1 MQYDPIKDIFNKAI
15 GFFPPFRKLFY
26 AGLDLFIL
34 RQRYVKREIRKYIS
48 DGDLFYDAGAGFCQY
63 SDFVLN
69 NYPKTKVFAV
79 DLKDDYLRKYSH
91 SADDRFYFQHAD
103 LQEFVPKQ
111 KYNMAIAI
119 DILEH
124 IIDDR
129 AALENIHEA
138 LAANGILI
146 ISSPSDLDEAAR
158 FTAEHVRP
166 GYDKNELQEKLNEAG
181 FEVID
186 IYYSYGKFGALSWQM
201 LIKHPLLMLKKNK
214 LLALLLPFYYL
225 IAYPIAEIMM
235 QYDLRHHNKS
245 GNGLIAIARKESI

>member
-1 MQYDPIKDIFNKAI
+1 MQYDPIKDIFDKAI

-26 AGLDLFIL
+26 GGLDLFIL
-34 RQRYVKREIRKYIS
+34 RQRYVKREIRKYLS

-63 SDFVLN
+63 SDFVLK

-79 DLKDDYLRKYSH
+79 DLKDDYLRKYSQN
-91 SADDRFYFQHAD
+91 AGERFYFQHAD
-103 LQEFVPKQ
+103 LQEFIPKK

-124 IIDDR
+124 ITDDC
-129 AALENIHEA
+129 AALANIHEA
-138 LAANGILI
+138 LAPKGILI

-166 GYDKNELQEKLNEAG
+166 GYDISDLEGKLIDAG

-186 IYYSYGKFGALSWQM
+186 IYYSYGKLGALSWKM
-201 LIKHPLLMLKKNK
+201 LIKHPLLLLKKHK
-214 LLALLLPFYYL
+214 LFALLLPFYYL

-235 QYDLRHHNKS
+235 QFELRHHNKS